1 MLHAHLLDLK
11 QQMLAAFVGVQL
23 IVQVVQLPPVV
34 QPHEGA
40 EDSSHEVGQVP
51 LDALVMK

>member
-40 EDSSHEVGQVP
+40 EHSSHEVGQVP
-51 LDALVMK
+51 LDALVIK